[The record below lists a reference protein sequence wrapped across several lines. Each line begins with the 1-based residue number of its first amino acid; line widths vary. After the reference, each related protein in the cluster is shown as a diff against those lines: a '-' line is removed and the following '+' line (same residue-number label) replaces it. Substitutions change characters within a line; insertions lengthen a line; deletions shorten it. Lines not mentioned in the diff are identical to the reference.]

1 MSTLKELT
9 AEIHAEAESQP
20 FIKSIFDGT
29 VDPVEY
35 AKYLYQLAPVYHI
48 IEREATFHS
57 LLKDIEDI
65 RRATLVYNDCEELTP
80 ADTTFTYNKATVDY
94 ISYLQS
100 EEFTN
105 DPTKVMAHLYVR
117 HMGDL
122 FGGQMLATK
131 LPGSCSMYKFNN
143 LRELITK
150 MRERIDVSL
159 ADEAIKAF
167 RFNINIIKEL

>member
-48 IEREATFHS
+48 IEREASVHG
-57 LLKDIEDI
+57 LLKGIQDI
-65 RRATLVYNDCEELTP
+65 RRANFVYNDCEELTP
-80 ADTTFTYNKATVDY
+80 KDTVFTYNKAAVEY
-94 ISYLQS
+94 ISYLQTD
-100 EEFTN
+100 EFAE
-105 DPTKVMAHLYVR
+105 DPKKILAHLYVR

-131 LPGSCSMYKFNN
+131 LPGRCSMYKFDN

-159 ADEAIKAF
+159 AEEAIKAF